1 MKLVIQRVL
10 SASVKVDGK
19 TIGSIGKG
27 YLVLIGCS
35 FMLVEYFQHITFGTP
50 MFMWSLYCVCGL
62 GAIGLF
68 LFVASFIPPLRAYL
82 RRTFFF

>member
-1 MKLVIQRVL
+1 MIRYINQGRLRLL
-10 SASVKVDGK
+10 SLLMIA
-19 TIGSIGKG
+19 
-27 YLVLIGCS
+27 IGCS